1 MLCCAYKYGLVT
13 CVLGRRSSTSGIDS
27 KFCEKH
33 HIEATRK
40 RKRNTDRTKAK
51 TLTKEKLLE
60 RQKKVK
66 SESIQRT
73 SAYRKRRKA
82 DLESI
87 LDEKIKSIS
96 TILDTIKT
104 NQHYVVIPN
113 VISKIL
119 TIDDI
124 VLCGEIEPID
134 FTNVTGPVTRTMQAI
149 TNAKDFMP
157 ETIEALKRVF
167 PECTEMEFKL
177 LRSVAGDTQ
186 QRLHEDFTSTASTKR
201 MQNLKGFH
209 YSGIISLQNYTKLI
223 VGENK
228 ELYNIARSSMLF
240 FRGDMSHAGASYN
253 ELNERIFISISSHA
267 FPVSDDV
274 VLN

>member
-1 MLCCAYKYGLVT
+1 M
-13 CVLGRRSSTSGIDS
+13 
-27 KFCEKH
+27 
-33 HIEATRK
+33 
-40 RKRNTDRTKAK
+40 
-51 TLTKEKLLE
+51 
-60 RQKKVK
+60 
-66 SESIQRT
+66 
-73 SAYRKRRKA
+73 
-82 DLESI
+82 
-87 LDEKIKSIS
+87 DEKMKSIS

-113 VISKIL
+113 VISEIL
-119 TIDDI
+119 MIDDI
-124 VLCGEIEPID
+124 VICEDIEPID

-177 LRSVAGDTQ
+177 RRSVAGDTQ
-186 QRLHEDFTSTASTKR
+186 QRLHEDFTPTASTKR

-228 ELYNIARSSMLF
+228 ELYNIARSCMLF

-253 ELNERIFISISSHA
+253 ELNERIFISMSSHA